1 MVNQAMAHEY
11 GYWNGGR
18 SDGGYTDGGYTT
30 HNGPREEEWR
40 KGAGNGHADHV
51 CRPVIVDAMGRK
63 RPIVCF
69 NPISNT
75 ETYVA
80 QTETIVFRT
89 PAVTE
94 YRFSAPGRVGE
105 HKHSYPVREEE
116 YKLGSPGRV
125 DEQKY
130 SYPVRVEE
138 YKHGSPGRVDEH
150 KYSYPV
156 RVEYKPSSPGKV
168 DEHKY
173 SHPVRVEEYKH
184 SPPANRWGRPSSP
197 VHDRPP
203 EVEQFITK
211 IQTEVSE
218 VPTRHGPLT
227 AMNWRQHHNP
237 PKALNG
243 TGGYGE
249 YGNYGKDDYWNK
261 PNSNIIIRSD
271 PSDGDDDYYH
281 RNDGTKEP
289 TITNSNGWGGRP
301 KQAEWATPP
310 GSKLT
315 RPTSDIGAAVE
326 ILKEAAMPSSGQPV
340 RFSTPAPTVP
350 KYAETIDS
358 KEAARRYGNFKPT
371 PRPDLTGGTI
381 IDSKTAQEKYKGAK
395 V

>member
-1 MVNQAMAHEY
+1 MILVELLIGWEGPKNLESGKKQHTILLSCYAMAHEY

-18 SDGGYTDGGYTT
+18 SDGGYSDGGYTT

-94 YRFSAPGRVGE
+94 
-105 HKHSYPVREEE
+105 
-116 YKLGSPGRV
+116 
-125 DEQKY
+125 
-130 SYPVRVEE
+130 
-138 YKHGSPGRVDEH
+138 
-150 KYSYPV
+150 
-156 RVEYKPSSPGKV
+156 
-168 DEHKY
+168 
-173 SHPVRVEEYKH
+173 
-184 SPPANRWGRPSSP
+184 WGRPSSP

-340 RFSTPAPTVP
+340 RFATPAPTVP

-381 IDSKTAQEKYKGAK
+381 IDSKTAQENLQYINLLSIFSFCI
-395 V
+395 

>member
-1 MVNQAMAHEY
+1 MILVELLIGWEGPKNLESRKKQHTILLSYYAMAHEY
-11 GYWNGGR
+11 VYWNGGR
-18 SDGGYTDGGYTT
+18 SDGGFTDGGYTA

-51 CRPVIVDAMGRK
+51 CRPVIIDAMGRK

-75 ETYVA
+75 ETYVT

-94 YRFSAPGRVGE
+94 
-105 HKHSYPVREEE
+105 
-116 YKLGSPGRV
+116 
-125 DEQKY
+125 
-130 SYPVRVEE
+130 
-138 YKHGSPGRVDEH
+138 
-150 KYSYPV
+150 
-156 RVEYKPSSPGKV
+156 
-168 DEHKY
+168 
-173 SHPVRVEEYKH
+173 
-184 SPPANRWGRPSSP
+184 WGRPSSP

-203 EVEQFITK
+203 KVEQFINK

-218 VPTRHGPLT
+218 VPTRPGPLT

-237 PKALNG
+237 PKAPNG

-249 YGNYGKDDYWNK
+249 YSDYGKDDYWSK
-261 PNSNIIIRSD
+261 PNSNIIIQSH
-271 PSDGDDDYYH
+271 PSDGDDDYYS

-289 TITNSNGWGGRP
+289 TITNSNGWGRP

-340 RFSTPAPTVP
+340 RFATPAPTVP
-350 KYAETIDS
+350 KYTETIDS
-358 KEAARRYGNFKPT
+358 KEATRRYGNFKKT
-371 PRPDLTGGTI
+371 PRPDLTGGPI
-381 IDSKTAQEKYKGAK
+381 IDSKMAK
-395 V
+395 ENLQYINLLSIFSFCI

>member
-18 SDGGYTDGGYTT
+18 SDGGYTDGGYST

-105 HKHSYPVREEE
+105 HK
-116 YKLGSPGRV
+116 
-125 DEQKY
+125 Y

-138 YKHGSPGRVDEH
+138 YKS
-150 KYSYPV
+150 
-156 RVEYKPSSPGKV
+156 SSPGKV

-289 TITNSNGWGGRP
+289 TMTNSNGWGGRP

-340 RFSTPAPTVP
+340 RFATPAPTLP